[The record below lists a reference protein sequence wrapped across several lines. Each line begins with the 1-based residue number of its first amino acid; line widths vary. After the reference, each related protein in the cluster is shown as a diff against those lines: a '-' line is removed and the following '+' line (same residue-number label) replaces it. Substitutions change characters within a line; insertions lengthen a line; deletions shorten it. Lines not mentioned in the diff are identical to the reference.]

1 MLSLWNRLTRYPQ
14 TNFLT
19 EWFFPYRKEE
29 AVLKKYFDTYM
40 AFSKLQIFQKF
51 LLEMMRAIWA
61 LGRSYP
67 ISTEESS

>member
-1 MLSLWNRLTRYPQ
+1 
-14 TNFLT
+14 
-19 EWFFPYRKEE
+19 
-29 AVLKKYFDTYM
+29 M